1 MSPHSWPRHPAQI
14 WHSGTL
20 TSCTGLPISTGVTG
34 LGSNVATFLA
44 TPSSANLRSALT
56 DETGSGACVFAGSPT
71 LTGTVSAAA
80 LSTSGSAQIG
90 DAVTD
95 TLAVGA
101 APPTTA
107 SYSQSFFGGNA
118 IALSDSGSWT
128 SFGANWYYNSGAF
141 RYRHDGAA
149 SRCSWGSDAT
159 GNFEIDVSVS
169 GSEDGAISWLR
180 CLTID
185 VDRVV
190 HFNGIGT
197 TASGANAFL
206 DSGDTESLL
215 RSTSSLRYKK
225 DVEAIEKPYIDNIM
239 LLNPIWYRSLSPADN
254 PLFSWF
260 GLAAEDVFKI
270 EPRLVHYTRD
280 VTGTEDYE
288 EDAIREVTIDQ
299 EFESIVEREGK
310 LILTKQIR
318 QVSVMEDK
326 PIWNEDG
333 SPLMVSESVQAV
345 KKVARTETYK
355 KSKQRPVYS
364 ELKPDGIMYDRL
376 AVLLLGKVK
385 EQEARIRALES
396 GS

>member
-1 MSPHSWPRHPAQI
+1 
-14 WHSGTL
+14 L
-20 TSCTGLPISTGVTG
+20 L
-34 LGSNVATFLA
+34 ATF
-44 TPSSANLRSALT
+44 SSANVRSACT
-56 DETGSGACVFAGSPT
+56 DETGTGNMVFSAGPT
-71 LTGTVSAAA
+71 LTGTLAAA
-80 LSTSGSAQIG
+80 ELTTSGSAQIG

-118 IALSDSGSWT
+118 IALSDGGSWT
-128 SFGANWYYNSGAF
+128 SFGGNWYYNSGAF

-149 SRCSWGSDAT
+149 SRASWGSDAS
-159 GNFEIDVSVS
+159 GNFEIDVSAA
-169 GSEDGAISWLR
+169 GSADGAITWLR

-197 TASGANAFL
+197 TGSGANAFL

-225 DVEAIEKPYIDNIM
+225 DVEPVEKPYIDNIM
-239 LLNPIWYRSLSPADN
+239 LLNPIWYRSLSPSDN
-254 PLFSWF
+254 PLWSWF
-260 GLAAEDVFKI
+260 GMVAEEVFKI

-280 VTGTEDYE
+280 VIGTEDYE
-288 EDAIREVTIDQ
+288 EDALREVTVSQ

-333 SPLMVSESVQAV
+333 SPVMVNDSSGKSVPAV
-345 KKVARTETYK
+345 KRVPILEHYK
-355 KSKQRPVYS
+355 KTKTRDVYS
-364 ELKPDGIMYDRL
+364 ELKPDGVMYDRIT
-376 AVLLLGKVK
+376 VLLLGKVK

-396 GS
+396 SS